1 MLREYVLIFDIWS
14 QEVWFLL
21 FIFKQRNVKD
31 LITFL
36 DEFSAMVDKK
46 TLMEIY
52 KIATE
57 QKYNFLYINLLAS
70 DADHMF
76 YWNLDKRMIVSELGD

>member
-1 MLREYVLIFDIWS
+1 MS
-14 QEVWFLL
+14 AL

-46 TLMEIY
+46 TLMRMYE
-52 KIATE
+52 IATE
-57 QKYNFLYINLLAS
+57 KKYNFLYINLLAG

-76 YWNLDKRMIVSELGD
+76 YWNLDKRLIVSQMEEDD

>member
-1 MLREYVLIFDIWS
+1 MS
-14 QEVWFLL
+14 AL

-46 TLMEIY
+46 TLMRMYE
-52 KIATE
+52 IATE
-57 QKYNFLYINLLAS
+57 KKYNFLYINLLAG

-76 YWNLDKRMIVSELGD
+76 YWNLDKRLIVSKMIEDDQM

>member
-1 MLREYVLIFDIWS
+1 MHF
-14 QEVWFLL
+14 
-21 FIFKQRNVKD
+21 FIFKQRNAKD

-46 TLMEIY
+46 TLMQMCE
-52 KIATE
+52 IATE
-57 QKYNFLYINLLAS
+57 EKYIFLYINLLGN

-76 YWNLDKRMIVSELGD
+76 YWNLDKRLIVSKMVEDQT

>member
-1 MLREYVLIFDIWS
+1 MS
-14 QEVWFLL
+14 AL
-21 FIFKQRNVKD
+21 FINQQRSVND

-46 TLMEIY
+46 TLMAIY
-52 KIATE
+52 NAATE
-57 QKYNFLYINLLAS
+57 QTYTFLYMNPLAG

-76 YWNLDKRMIVSELGD
+76 F

>member
-1 MLREYVLIFDIWS
+1 MS
-14 QEVWFLL
+14 AL

-46 TLMEIY
+46 TLMEMY
-52 KIATE
+52 KTAAD
-57 QKYNFLYINLLAS
+57 QKYNFLYINLLAG

-76 YWNLDKRMIVSELGD
+76 YWDLDKRLVVSQMVVDE